1 MNGPIV
7 NLDQLEIRQVGKTAA
22 GKPEGYDI
30 RRGEIGS
37 RIGARKLGYNLT
49 VVAPGKRNCPFHNH
63 RVGEEMFFILEGS
76 GELRYGD
83 ARHSLRAGDIIAC
96 PPGGP
101 ETAHQIINTGDV
113 ELRYLAVGSND
124 APDICELPGLRQV
137 PGFRRQ
143 PERRR
148 RPTAP
153 IPGTRTRS
161 GIARLLGWRI
171 GAGIGCQ
178 AQSAN
183 FNGFASTRTVPGTLH
198 VRTRTDS
205 QPRRDRLP
213 RDPHL
218 PSPGHPHHR
227 GVFGSGQG
235 RAARAAGR

>member
-124 APDICELPGLRQV
+124 APDICEYPDSGKYLVFDDSLSDADGRPRL
-137 PGFRRQ
+137 FRV
-143 PERRR
+143 
-148 RPTAP
+148 
-153 IPGTRTRS
+153 
-161 GIARLLGWRI
+161 LGREAESLDYWD
-171 GAGIGCQ
+171 GE
-178 AQSAN
+178 
-183 FNGFASTRTVPGTLH
+183 
-198 VRTRTDS
+198 
-205 QPRRDRLP
+205 
-213 RDPHL
+213 
-218 PSPGHPHHR
+218 
-227 GVFGSGQG
+227 
-235 RAARAAGR
+235 